1 MSVTND
7 DVLHVAQ
14 LARLAIDNARLPGL
28 VAELNGILQ
37 HIDALQQATLPG
49 DLGVRAEAGMPLR
62 ADDVPPVALQR
73 TPEALRRPPATD
85 SSSCLVWLP
94 MAMPVPQPPRAT
106 HERGITE
113 GTLRQSGLGA
123 VRRR

>member
-14 LARLAIDNARLPGL
+14 LARLTIDNARLPGL

-37 HIDALQQATLPG
+37 HIDVLQQATLPG

-73 TPEALRRPPATD
+73 RREAFAPATRD
-85 SSSCLVWLP
+85 GFFLV
-94 MAMPVPQPPRAT
+94 PRLAT
-106 HERGITE
+106 HGDA
-113 GTLRQSGLGA
+113 GA
-123 VRRR
+123 SAAESDA